1 METLTAF
8 IQKRDLKGLQQYLKQ
23 DPQILYRVNEQSLSP
38 LMIAAYHRFDEAVN
52 YIASQMTNM
61 TLYEAVVY
69 GDKTETQ
76 RQLLNDPGIKD
87 RYAPDGFTPLGLAC
101 FFGKKDI
108 VELLLEMQADVNKSS
123 NNDFHVAPLHSAVAG
138 NYAEITALLLAHGA
152 DPDLP
157 QQKGIR
163 PVHAAALH
171 GMADILGLLKKYNA
185 NFNLKDDNGK
195 LAAGYAREG
204 GFEEL
209 YQSVKRHEK

>member
-1 METLTAF
+1 
-8 IQKRDLKGLQQYLKQ
+8 
-23 DPQILYRVNEQSLSP
+23 
-38 LMIAAYHRFDEAVN
+38 MIAAYYRFDEAVN
-52 YIASQMTNM
+52 YIASQMKKM

-76 RQLLNDPGIKD
+76 RQLINDPGLKD
-87 RYAPDGFTPLGLAC
+87 RYAPDGFSPLGLAC

-108 VELLLEMQADVNKSS
+108 VELLLEMQTDVNMSS
-123 NNDFHVAPLHSAVAG
+123 NNDFHVAPLHSAVSG

-185 NFNLKDDNGK
+185 NFNLRDDNGK
-195 LAAGYAREG
+195 SAADYAREG
-204 GFEEL
+204 GFGEL
-209 YQSVKRHEK
+209 YQSVMRHKK